1 MKRFIGK
8 KVLLTI
14 LVAGF
19 LVSCGKKGRT
29 SSELTG
35 WNFNDP
41 TYGGFTANTNY
52 AGQKI
57 PPGMVLIE
65 GGTFTMGS
73 VQDDV
78 LFDWNT
84 TPKQQQ
90 IRSFYMDQAEVT
102 NLEYLFYL
110 QYLEKV
116 FPPSDDTYRKI
127 YQSALPDTLV
137 WRDALGFNELLSE
150 SYLRH
155 PSYSDYPVVGV
166 SWLQATEYCK
176 WRTDRVN
183 EKILYDKGVLNKLF
197 DQDSLKVEGKNR
209 FDTSTYL
216 ANPKLLFDGDESI
229 YNKGLPDYSK
239 KPSKKKSKKERRA
252 EEAASDDGGA
262 YVETDTDKKSKKKRG
277 RKSKSPQGFTGRHV
291 KTSDGLLTQRFRLP
305 TEAEWEY
312 AAKALIENREYNSIR
327 GRKKYSWNGRYT
339 RDQSK
344 KRAGDQLAN
353 FKQGKGDYSGLA
365 GWSNDGADITI
376 QVKSYDPNAF
386 GLYDMSG
393 NVAEW
398 VADVYRPIVDN
409 DANDFNYFRGNVF
422 KKPLIDEEGK
432 VVVVDYNSIEFDTLD
447 NGKIVPK
454 DLPGSVKYVPITK
467 RDAFM
472 RPNYEKA
479 DNVSIGDGDLASTK
493 NYFKDDEEAEEG
505 DDKPR
510 MYNSPKTPRQIGES
524 GLIIQQYDTK
534 KRTTLISDETRVYK
548 GGSWKDR
555 EYWLDPAQRRYLP
568 QYMATNYIGFRCAT
582 DKLGAMSYKRRRKSP
597 SKR

>member
-8 KVLLTI
+8 KVLLAV
-14 LVAGF
+14 LAVGF

-52 AGQKI
+52 QGQKT

-65 GGTFTMGS
+65 GGTFTMGR

-78 LFDWNT
+78 MFDWNT
-84 TPKQQQ
+84 TPTKQQ

-116 FPPSDDTYRKI
+116 FPPSDDNYRKI
-127 YQSALPDTLV
+127 YQAALPDTLV
-137 WRDALGFNELLSE
+137 WRDALGFNELLTE
-150 SYLRH
+150 TYLRH
-155 PSYSDYPVVGV
+155 PSYADYPVVGV

-183 EKILYDKGVLNKLF
+183 EKILMEKGVLNSTF
-197 DQDSLKVEGKNR
+197 DMDSVTVEGKNR

-216 ANPKLLFDGDESI
+216 ANPNLLFDGDSSI
-229 YNKGLPDYSK
+229 YNKGLPDYSQK
-239 KPSKKKSKKERRA
+239 RTKSKKSKAPKRDE
-252 EEAASDDGGA
+252 DGNKIA
-262 YVETDTDKKSKKKRG
+262 KRD
-277 RKSKSPQGFTGRHV
+277 RKSKRSKGQFTGRHV
-291 KTSDGLLTQRFRLP
+291 KTSDGILTPRFRLP

-312 AAKALIENREYNSIR
+312 AAKAYIENREYNTIR

-339 RDQSK
+339 RDRSK
-344 KRAGDQLAN
+344 RRAGDQLAN

-432 VVVVDYNSIEFDTLD
+432 VVVVDYNSVEFDTLD
-447 NGKIVPK
+447 NGKIVPR

-479 DNVSIGDGDLASTK
+479 NNISYRDGDIASTK
-493 NYFKDDEEAEEG
+493 QYYQDEDEMEI
-505 DDKPR
+505 KPR
-510 MYNSPKTPRQIGES
+510 MYNSPKNPRQIGES

-534 KRTTLISDETRVYK
+534 KRTTLISDQSRVYK
-548 GGSWKDR
+548 GGSWRDR

-568 QYMATNYIGFRCAT
+568 EYMATNFIGFRCAT
-582 DKLGAMSYKRRRKSP
+582 DKLGAMTHKRRRKSP
-597 SKR
+597 LVKK